1 MKKTIFTLFI
11 LLGAATAHAQ
21 TDSLTF
27 HHEVERQNAV
37 TLREFAANPVIVAQ
51 KTVPRKDLYLYYN
64 HIEWLQIGEATVAPV
79 EDAEEIYFVQ
89 DGNIRFSSHIDS
101 TLWSVPESP
110 SPLFENAGPDA
121 FPNVSYNGRSLYFS
135 SRDLFGIGG
144 YDIYRCD
151 RDPDTGDLGEPQ
163 NLGYPFNSSA
173 DDLLFSETPDGQYI
187 MFASN
192 RSCGPSD
199 ITIYVARYENYTRFP
214 ASEAQVRDL
223 SALRVSS
230 EASAADKAFAFSKGG
245 AARRVDITFEA
256 PTPKFD
262 YTFSVGKEGAFA
274 EDNSL
279 PDGICYQIQLFVTGN
294 KVTLKQIKGLSPVFE
309 HRQPSGK
316 NLYAA
321 GLFKTFADA
330 QNALP
335 KVRKAGFQ
343 SAYIIAYKDGK
354 SIAVKAARAA
364 ESAITVVE
372 EEVRIIK

>member
-11 LLGAATAHAQ
+11 LLSVTAGHAQ

-27 HHEVERQNAV
+27 HHEVERQNA
-37 TLREFAANPVIVAQ
+37 TILRDYAANPIIVAQ

-64 HIEWLQIGEATVAPV
+64 HIDWLQVGDATVAPV
-79 EDAEEIYFVQ
+79 EDAEEFYFVQ
-89 DGNIRFSSHIDS
+89 EGSIKFTSHIDS

-110 SPLFENAGPDA
+110 SALFENAGPEA
-121 FPNVSYNGRSLYFS
+121 FPNVSYNGRTLYFS

-151 RDPDTGDLGEPQ
+151 RDPETGDLGEPQ

-173 DDLLFSETPDGQYI
+173 DDLLFSETPDGRYI

-192 RSCGPSD
+192 RSCGPND
-199 ITIYVARYENYTRFP
+199 ITIYVAKYENFTRFP
-214 ASEAQVRDL
+214 ASEAKVREL
-223 SALRVSS
+223 SLLQISP
-230 EASAADKAFAFSKGG
+230 EASSVDKAFAFAKGRP
-245 AARRVDITFEA
+245 ASTVNITFEE
-256 PTPKFD
+256 PEPQFD

-279 PDGICYQIQLFVTGN
+279 PDGICYQIQLFVTGS

-316 NLYAA
+316 SLYAA
-321 GLFKTFADA
+321 GLFRTYADA

-354 SIAVKAARAA
+354 SISVKNARAA
-364 ESAITVVE
+364 ESSITILD
-372 EEVRIIK
+372 EEVRIVK